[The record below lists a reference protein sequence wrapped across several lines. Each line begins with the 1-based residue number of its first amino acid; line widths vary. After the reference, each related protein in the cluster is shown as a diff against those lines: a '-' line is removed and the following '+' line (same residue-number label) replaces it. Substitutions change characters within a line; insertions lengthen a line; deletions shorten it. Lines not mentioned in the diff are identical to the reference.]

1 MKRSSINLTELKV
14 TLGIIGSQYLP
25 NCLQRHYK
33 FLIIL
38 LFSMSAIN
46 VFTISSSIII
56 YIIPIYYTLIMKI
69 VNLILH

>member
-46 VFTISSSIII
+46 VFTNFLVD
-56 YIIPIYYTLIMKI
+56 YHLYYT
-69 VNLILH
+69 NLLYPNYENR